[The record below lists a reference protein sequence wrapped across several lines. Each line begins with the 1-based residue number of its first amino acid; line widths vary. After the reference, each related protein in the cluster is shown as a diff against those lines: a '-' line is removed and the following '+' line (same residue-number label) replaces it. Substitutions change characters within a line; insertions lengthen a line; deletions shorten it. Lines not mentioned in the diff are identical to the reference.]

1 MSALPLFYIM
11 WNPALME
18 RLLIAIITT
27 GVHLSPKKWKVAAS
41 SFYSCSQQFLDIF
54 HANEDRAIR
63 RLKEKFAEEQK
74 TICQTMGW
82 RDYNQGNLS
91 AFDGDLGPV
100 EVKMRQIIQEQ
111 DEKKDEKEK
120 VKARQKRL
128 GEIGSVSLDVR
139 TEGSLKPK
147 NKRSNP
153 LKNIISG
160 SSKSSVP
167 DSQEEDEVHIY
178 LFFIFYFFHMR
189 MFRNFLKRKRLL

>member
-1 MSALPLFYIM
+1 MSAAPLSYIM
-11 WNPALME
+11 WNPALIE
-18 RLLIAIITT
+18 RLLVAIITT
-27 GVHLSPKKWKVAAS
+27 GAHLSPKKWKEAAS
-41 SFYSCSQQFLDIF
+41 SFYSSSQQFLDIF
-54 HANEDRAIR
+54 HANEEKAIR

-74 TICQTMGW
+74 KICQTMGW

-128 GEIGSVSLDVR
+128 GDIGAVSLDVR

-178 LFFIFYFFHMR
+178 FIFIFFIFIR
-189 MFRNFLKRKRLL
+189 MFRKFLRRKRLL